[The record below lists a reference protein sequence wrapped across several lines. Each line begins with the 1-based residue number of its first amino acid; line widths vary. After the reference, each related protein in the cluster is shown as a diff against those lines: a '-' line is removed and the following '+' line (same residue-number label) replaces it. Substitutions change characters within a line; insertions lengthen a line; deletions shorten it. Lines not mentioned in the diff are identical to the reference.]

1 MGGSTGEDNM
11 VGNRVV
17 GSRLVD
23 SNKVGNRVGSLGD
36 NTVHNIL
43 VDNREVGSILADSRK
58 VGSILADS
66 RADSILEAVGSLLA
80 DRWVGMDSI

>member
-1 MGGSTGEDNM
+1 MG
-11 VGNRVV
+11 

-43 VDNREVGSILADSRK
+43 VDSREVGSTLVDSREE
-58 VGSILADS
+58 GSILVDS
-66 RADSILEAVGSLLA
+66 RGWAAF
-80 DRWVGMDSI
+80 WW